1 MTPDEKDKIAMIDEI
16 KVMEEQISFLERRVK
31 RLTAA
36 QTCVSCQDVVCPPM
50 QCGSCIEREEPAQGM
65 PARPVTTAFR
75 EALKSVL
82 AAFTVYVNIPT
93 EKSWD
98 GIAKAVLEASQ
109 VLGECPVP
117 HPKG

>member
-1 MTPDEKDKIAMIDEI
+1 MSEDIAQLT
-16 KVMEEQISFLERRVK
+16 EEVEFLRRRVK

-36 QTCVSCQDVVCPPM
+36 QICVSCQSTVCPPM

-75 EALKSVL
+75 EQLKSVL
-82 AAFTVYVNIPT
+82 AAFTIYVNIPT
-93 EKSWD
+93 EKSWM
-98 GIAKAVLEASQ
+98 GIAAAVLEASE

-117 HPKG
+117 HPKGRSMKDA